1 MNAARFWERY
11 KVALVLWIMMS
22 VLFGI
27 TWYGAVYVAQRNF
40 LKEKESKLLSYVKI
54 LNSYLGQRD
63 YNDIL
68 REAGAE
74 NAGRDEKIHVL
85 NRELSD
91 ISEIIGNSCEGLG
104 VGYYSLDVEAL
115 LTYGPSAKFGHMVGL
130 PIAEGRQGRLAMA
143 ENKIMVTSE
152 RNALRG
158 NIMHA
163 VLPVERKGEVIGYIF
178 ANESLNDISAQL
190 NANSRNIFVLMSLCY
205 IGAISLIALFFKQSA
220 IDINRIIDGVQ
231 NMKDDLRKR
240 VPPVKGNLRSIA
252 ESINTMA
259 DDLLKADE
267 EKLAL
272 VESANQAQ
280 RDFLARMSHEI
291 RTPMNGVL
299 GMTRMAL
306 QTNPTG
312 KQLDYLK
319 KIQASAAILL
329 GVINDILDFSKIE
342 AGKMELE
349 PHDFKPKEMVET
361 IQELVSPRVEE
372 KSLELV
378 ITVDESV
385 PEWVYGD
392 SVKISQIL
400 LNLLGNSVK
409 FTLKGAVSL
418 TIKCKTISQQALR
431 LYCDVEDTGIGM
443 SAEQKQNLFK
453 PFSQAE
459 RSTTRRFGGTGL
471 GLSISKALI
480 EMMRGRITLESEQGK
495 GSRFSF
501 YVDVQE
507 SASGAKEGE
516 EAKSAAEAGKQ
527 IVEPPTYKGL
537 EFLLVEDNEINQE
550 IAAAL
555 LGEFGANVDIA
566 PNGEDALKAFLEKDY
581 AIIFMDVRMPVMDG
595 LEATR
600 RIRSSGKRDAATIPI
615 IAMTASA
622 MNEEKAECRKAGM
635 NDHISKPIEID
646 AMKQVIARAVSGG
659 YV

>member
-11 KVALVLWIMMS
+11 KVAFILWIVMS

-27 TWYGAVYVAQRNF
+27 TWYGAVYVSQRNF

-54 LNSYLGQRD
+54 LNSYLGSRD
-63 YNDIL
+63 YDEIL
-68 REAGAE
+68 REAGVE
-74 NAGRDEKIHVL
+74 NAGRDEKMRVL
-85 NRELSD
+85 NQELSD
-91 ISEIIGNSCEGLG
+91 ISEIVGNSCDGLG
-104 VGYYSLDVEAL
+104 VGYYSLDMEAL
-115 LTYGPSAKFGHMVGL
+115 LTYSPSADFGHMVGL
-130 PIAEGRQGRLAMA
+130 PIAEERQGRLAMA
-143 ENKIMVTSE
+143 ENKTMVTSE
-152 RNALRG
+152 NNTTRG
-158 NIMHA
+158 SIMHA
-163 VLPVERKGEVIGYIF
+163 MLPIERKGRVIGYIF
-178 ANESLNDISAQL
+178 ANESLTDISAQL
-190 NANSRNIFVLMSLCY
+190 NANSRNIFILMSLCY
-205 IGAISLIALFFKQSA
+205 IGAISLILLFFKQSA
-220 IDINRIIDGVQ
+220 IDVNRIIDGVQ

-240 VPPVKGNLRSIA
+240 VPPVKGNLRSIV

-272 VESANQAQ
+272 ADAANQAQ

-361 IQELVSPRVEE
+361 IQELVRHRVEE
-372 KSLELV
+372 KHLELV

-409 FTLKGAVSL
+409 FTLKGFVSL
-418 TIKCKTISQQALR
+418 NIKCKTLSSQVLR
-431 LYCDVEDTGIGM
+431 LYCDVEDSGIGM

-459 RSTTRRFGGTGL
+459 RSTTRKFGGTGL
-471 GLSISKALI
+471 GLSISKALV
-480 EMMRGRITLESEQGK
+480 EMMRGCITLESEPDK

-501 YVDVQE
+501 YVDIQE
-507 SASGAKEGE
+507 SAGGIKEGE
-516 EAKSAAEAGKQ
+516 AVKNAAKTEKQ
-527 IVEPPTYKGL
+527 TVEPPPYKGL

-550 IAAAL
+550 IASTL
-555 LGEFGANVDIA
+555 LGEFGARVDIA
-566 PNGEDALKAFLEKDY
+566 ANGEEALKAFLEKDY

-600 RIRSSGKRDAATIPI
+600 RIRSTGKHDAAAIPI

-622 MNEEKAECRKAGM
+622 MNEEKAECKKAGM

-646 AMKQVIARAVSGG
+646 AIKRVITHAVSGG